1 MNNNVLVAVLVVVV
15 IGLVGWFAYNQG
27 YLGGSKDNEQDIQIN
42 LPGSSSQPQG
52 Y

>member
-1 MNNNVLVAVLVVVV
+1 MNNTIVTVLVVVV
-15 IGLVGWFAYNQG
+15 LALVGWFVYKQG
-27 YLGGSKDNEQDIQIN
+27 YLEGTADNEQDIEIN